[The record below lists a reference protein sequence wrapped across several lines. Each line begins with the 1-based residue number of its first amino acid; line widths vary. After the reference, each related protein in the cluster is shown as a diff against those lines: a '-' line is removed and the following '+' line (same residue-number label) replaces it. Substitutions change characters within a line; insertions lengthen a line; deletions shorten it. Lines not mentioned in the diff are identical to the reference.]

1 MARCKWIDAT
11 IWVDGDVFNPA
22 GIGDENEWRQKFSGL
37 FERYAYG
44 RENAPET
51 GRRHLQF
58 RGVLKADLNNDI
70 TLTLNGYGFR
80 NITPTHVRDFE
91 YVYKDND
98 FYCSWEIW
106 RPEFDYVKKNWSVWM
121 EQLQSMEDEKG
132 RCIEIIW
139 DEKGNNAKTAFSM
152 LMSYEH
158 RAIYCPPFDKGRDLI
173 NFVLQAR
180 SADWYILDMPR
191 AFEFTHDWAC
201 AVEQLKNGYVYDSR
215 YSFKDKMLPRRP
227 RVTLMVNE
235 LPDYEKYF
243 SKDRV
248 LPFRI
253 TPEGYLWSV

>member
-1 MARCKWIDAT
+1 MPRCKWIDAT
-11 IWVDGDVFNPA
+11 IWVDGDVFNPN

-44 RENAPET
+44 REIAPQT
-51 GRRHLQF
+51 GKRHLQF
-58 RGVLKADLNNDI
+58 RGVLKADLNSDI
-70 TLTLNGYGFR
+70 TLALNGYGFR
-80 NITPTHVRDFE
+80 NITPTHVRDFD
-91 YVYKDND
+91 YVYKDKD

-106 RPEFDYVKKNWSVWM
+106 RPEFDYVKKNWDPWM
-121 EQLQSMEDEKG
+121 EQLQSMEDERG
-132 RCIEIIW
+132 RSIEIIL
-139 DEKGNNAKTAFSM
+139 DEDGNHAKTAFAM

-158 RAIYCPPFDKGRDLI
+158 RAVYCPPFDKGKDLI
-173 NFVLQAR
+173 NFVLQCR
-180 SADWYILDMPR
+180 SSDWYILDMPR

-227 RVTLMVNE
+227 RVTLLVNE

-248 LPFRI
+248 LPLRI
-253 TPEGYLWSV
+253 TPQGYLWSV